1 MSERDNNVDDI
12 KEKLKKKRQ
21 NTEYTG
27 YTPRSYKSKDQ
38 ASEEKTDKS
47 EEPKVKDEAKK
58 AVKNT
63 KKNTSSSTEE
73 LKIEHYKDFDDEV
86 YKDQAKTSKEKSK
99 KYKLESNNKSNKD
112 KEKQEAKDKQAKSE
126 SKKDK
131 PPKEKF
137 QFKRI
142 HAYIIGIVLL
152 VILLGTLL
160 WYVFSSASDVKEITY
175 NGNSIV
181 SESELEERI
190 GFQEGD
196 KMFSISLGKASENIE
211 LLPVIKE
218 VNASRDWPNGVTIDV
233 EEYKAVAYINSEDL
247 YFPVLENSRIQRGY
261 PSAPRNAPIIYNF
274 EGEEFDALVD
284 ALNEIEPDILGNIS
298 EIYFRPTDNSK
309 RRIHVFMNDGQE
321 IVADYETFSD
331 KMNYYIGIRQE
342 IGEDAE
348 GIIDMEV
355 GTSFLPYD
363 SADAREIKENI
374 YNEPAS
380 ATYIEDINEA
390 LNGVRDTL
398 SNMDSE
404 EESETAEDAEAS
416 ADEASEESAEEEDS
430 TE

>member
-1 MSERDNNVDDI
+1 MSEKDNNVDDI

-27 YTPRSYKSKDQ
+27 YTPRSLRNK
-38 ASEEKTDKS
+38 DKS
-47 EEPKVKDEAKK
+47 GEENKDAEVKAPKNSRVKKETEADQSKK
-58 AVKNT
+58 DIK
-63 KKNTSSSTEE
+63 STPADD
-73 LKIEHYKDFDDEV
+73 LKVEHYKDFDNDENI
-86 YKDQAKTSKEKSK
+86 KSPDTKEKSK
-99 KYKLESNNKSNKD
+99 I
-112 KEKQEAKDKQAKSE
+112 KEKEVKNKEKNKIKAN
-126 SKKDK
+126 KKDK
-131 PPKEKF
+131 PPREKF
-137 QFKRI
+137 QFKRV
-142 HAYIIGIVLL
+142 HAYIIGIVVLI
-152 VILLGTLL
+152 ILLGTLL
-160 WYVFSSASDVKEITY
+160 WYVFSSASDVKEITFT
-175 NGNSIV
+175 GNSIV

-218 VNASRDWPNGVTIDV
+218 VNASRNWPNGVTIDI

-274 EGEEFDALVD
+274 EGEEFDALVE
-284 ALNEIEPDILGNIS
+284 ALNNIEGDILENIS
-298 EIYFRPTDNSK
+298 EIYFRPTDNSR

-321 IVADYETFSD
+321 IVADYETFSE

-374 YNEPAS
+374 YNEPTS
-380 ATYIEDINEA
+380 ATYIEDINES

-398 SNMDSE
+398 SGMDQE
-404 EESETAEDAEAS
+404 EESEMVEEAEEPETES
-416 ADEASEESAEEEDS
+416 SEGEESAE
-430 TE
+430 

>member
-1 MSERDNNVDDI
+1 MSEKDNNVDDI

-27 YTPRSYKSKDQ
+27 YTPRSLRNK
-38 ASEEKTDKS
+38 DKS
-47 EEPKVKDEAKK
+47 GEENKDVEAKTPKQNEVKKETK
-58 AVKNT
+58 ANQAEKDI
-63 KKNTSSSTEE
+63 KSTPADD
-73 LKIEHYKDFDDEV
+73 LKIEHYKDFDNDENI
-86 YKDQAKTSKEKSK
+86 KSPDTKEKSK
-99 KYKLESNNKSNKD
+99 AKD
-112 KEKQEAKDKQAKSE
+112 QEKDVKKKEKNKVKAA
-126 SKKDK
+126 KKDK

-137 QFKRI
+137 QFKRV
-142 HAYIIGIVLL
+142 HAYMIGIVVL
-152 VILLGTLL
+152 VVLLGTLL
-160 WYVFSSASDVKEITY
+160 WYVFSSASDVKEITFT
-175 NGNSIV
+175 GNSIV

-218 VNASRDWPNGVTIDV
+218 VNASRDWPNGVTIDI

-274 EGEEFDALVD
+274 EGEEFDALVE
-284 ALNEIEPDILGNIS
+284 ALNNIEGDILENIS
-298 EIYFRPTDNSK
+298 EIYFRPTDNSR

-321 IVADYETFSD
+321 IVADYETFSE

-374 YNEPAS
+374 YNEPTS
-380 ATYIEDINEA
+380 ATYIEDINES

-398 SNMDSE
+398 SGMDQA
-404 EESETAEDAEAS
+404 EESETAEEAES
-416 ADEASEESAEEEDS
+416 GSSEGEESAE
-430 TE
+430 

>member
-1 MSERDNNVDDI
+1 MSEKDNNVDDI

-27 YTPRSYKSKDQ
+27 YTPRSLRNK
-38 ASEEKTDKS
+38 DKS
-47 EEPKVKDEAKK
+47 GEENKDVEVKVPKDSGLKKEAKANQSEK
-58 AVKNT
+58 DIK
-63 KKNTSSSTEE
+63 STPSDD
-73 LKIEHYKDFDDEV
+73 LKVEHYKDFDNDEN
-86 YKDQAKTSKEKSK
+86 AKSPDTKEKSNAKDQEK
-99 KYKLESNNKSNKD
+99 KTKK
-112 KEKQEAKDKQAKSE
+112 KEKTNKIKSD
-126 SKKDK
+126 KKDK
-131 PPKEKF
+131 PPREKF
-137 QFKRI
+137 QFKRV
-142 HAYIIGIVLL
+142 HAYIIGIVVL

-160 WYVFSSASDVKEITY
+160 WYVFSSASDVKEITFT
-175 NGNSIV
+175 GNSIV

-218 VNASRDWPNGVTIDV
+218 VNTSRDWPNGVTIDI

-274 EGEEFDALVD
+274 EGEEFDALVE
-284 ALNEIEPDILGNIS
+284 ALNNIEGDILENIS
-298 EIYFRPTDNSK
+298 EIYFRPTDNSR

-321 IVADYETFSD
+321 IVADYETFSE

-374 YNEPAS
+374 YNEPTS
-380 ATYIEDINEA
+380 ATYIEDINES

-398 SNMDSE
+398 SGMDQE
-404 EESETAEDAEAS
+404 EESETAEEAETES
-416 ADEASEESAEEEDS
+416 SEGEGSAE
-430 TE
+430 

>member
-1 MSERDNNVDDI
+1 MSEKDNNVDDI

-27 YTPRSYKSKDQ
+27 YTPRSLRNK
-38 ASEEKTDKS
+38 DKS
-47 EEPKVKDEAKK
+47 GEENKDVEAKTPKQNEAKK
-58 AVKNT
+58 ET
-63 KKNTSSSTEE
+63 KANQAEKDIKSTPADD
-73 LKIEHYKDFDDEV
+73 LKIEHYKDFDNDENI
-86 YKDQAKTSKEKSK
+86 KSPDTKEKSK
-99 KYKLESNNKSNKD
+99 AKD
-112 KEKQEAKDKQAKSE
+112 QEKDVKKKEKNKVKAA
-126 SKKDK
+126 KKDK

-137 QFKRI
+137 QFKRV
-142 HAYIIGIVLL
+142 HAYMIGIVVL
-152 VILLGTLL
+152 VVLLGTLL
-160 WYVFSSASDVKEITY
+160 WYVFSSASDVKEITFT
-175 NGNSIV
+175 GNSIV

-218 VNASRDWPNGVTIDV
+218 VNASRDWPNGVTIDI

-274 EGEEFDALVD
+274 EGEEFDALVE
-284 ALNEIEPDILGNIS
+284 ALNNIEGDILENIS
-298 EIYFRPTDNSK
+298 EIYFRPTDNSR

-321 IVADYETFSD
+321 IVADYETFSE

-374 YNEPAS
+374 YNEPTS
-380 ATYIEDINEA
+380 ATYIEDINES

-398 SNMDSE
+398 SGMDQA
-404 EESETAEDAEAS
+404 EESETAEEAES
-416 ADEASEESAEEEDS
+416 GSSEGEESAE
-430 TE
+430 

>member
-1 MSERDNNVDDI
+1 MSEKDNNVDDI

-27 YTPRSYKSKDQ
+27 YTPRSLRNK
-38 ASEEKTDKS
+38 DKS
-47 EEPKVKDEAKK
+47 GEENKDVEVKVPKDSGLKKEAKANQSEK
-58 AVKNT
+58 DIK
-63 KKNTSSSTEE
+63 STPSDD
-73 LKIEHYKDFDDEV
+73 LKVEHYKDFDNDEN
-86 YKDQAKTSKEKSK
+86 AKSPDTKEKSNAKDQEK
-99 KYKLESNNKSNKD
+99 KTKK
-112 KEKQEAKDKQAKSE
+112 KEKTNKIKSD
-126 SKKDK
+126 KKDK
-131 PPKEKF
+131 PPREKF
-137 QFKRI
+137 QFKRV
-142 HAYIIGIVLL
+142 HAYIIGIVVL

-160 WYVFSSASDVKEITY
+160 WYVFSSASDVKEITFT
-175 NGNSIV
+175 GNSIV

-218 VNASRDWPNGVTIDV
+218 VNASRDWPNGVTIDI

-274 EGEEFDALVD
+274 EGEEFDALVE
-284 ALNEIEPDILGNIS
+284 ALNNIEGDILENIS
-298 EIYFRPTDNSK
+298 EIYFRPTDNSR

-321 IVADYETFSD
+321 IVADYETFSE

-374 YNEPAS
+374 YNEPTS
-380 ATYIEDINEA
+380 ATYIEDINES

-398 SNMDSE
+398 SGMDQE
-404 EESETAEDAEAS
+404 EESETAEEAETES
-416 ADEASEESAEEEDS
+416 SEGEESAE
-430 TE
+430 